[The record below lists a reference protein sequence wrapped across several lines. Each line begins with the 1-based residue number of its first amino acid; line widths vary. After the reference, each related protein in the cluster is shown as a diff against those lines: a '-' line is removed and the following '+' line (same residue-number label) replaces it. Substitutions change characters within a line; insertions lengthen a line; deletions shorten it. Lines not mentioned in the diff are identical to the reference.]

1 MSTLLNIAIA
11 EPSAIIRSGLEAVL
25 KRLPGFRIQII
36 EIATAELLQETLRS
50 HKPDMLIINP
60 SLPGCYTMQLL
71 REETGCTETK
81 CIALLYAVADHA
93 LLRPYDDQ
101 ISIYDSPDEIRHKL

>member
-60 SLPGCYTMQLL
+60 SLPVVTP
-71 REETGCTETK
+71 CTFSGRK
-81 CIALLYAVADHA
+81 PAV
-93 LLRPYDDQ
+93 R
-101 ISIYDSPDEIRHKL
+101 R